1 MKRYVVDAS
10 VAVKWLIPEE
20 HSENAMRLLESWLEG
35 GLELNAPGLLRLEA
49 TSALNKYVE
58 RGIIDAGKAREGFEI
73 LRQVALDYHEE
84 DWQLIEEA
92 LKASLTTDLTIYDA
106 VYFVLAKSLEATLI
120 TADKGL
126 INEVKSEIEVEDIK
140 DAGVT

>member
-1 MKRYVVDAS
+1 
-10 VAVKWLIPEE
+10 
-20 HSENAMRLLESWLEG
+20 MRPR
-35 GLELNAPGLLRLEA
+35 APSPN
-49 TSALNKYVE
+49 TS

-140 DAGVT
+140 DAGVK